1 MRSTVFNLVFKSYCL
16 LTLIAAYPLTWL
28 PGRKP
33 AAWILRTWSRGTLF
47 LMRTIAGI
55 RVEVR
60 GREHIPADRPVVFAG
75 KHQAECDGIVIL
87 ALVPDLAVVAMR
99 ELARLP
105 FAGRLLRKLEM
116 ILVDTD
122 GGGRTRSTLVDGAR
136 AVHAQ
141 GRSIL
146 IYPEGT
152 LMAVGTKER
161 YRAGVYHVAARLG
174 MPVVPIAT
182 NMGLCWDRR
191 KPRKRPGTVVV
202 EFLPALEPAPH
213 TPAADKAAFMARLEA
228 VIETR
233 CDDLAAEGRRANG
246 RGPRA
251 MPERAVR
258 VPARRVVRP
267 RPSSSAPRL
276 PAGSATPPSSD
287 GPSPAP

>member
-16 LTLIAAYPLTWL
+16 VTLIAAFPLTLL
-28 PGRKP
+28 PGRAA
-33 AAWILRTWSRGTLF
+33 AAWVLRTWARGVRV
-47 LMRTIAGI
+47 LMRAIAGI
-55 RVEVR
+55 RVEIR

-75 KHQAECDGIVIL
+75 KHQSECDGIVVL

-116 ILVDTD
+116 ILVDTE

-136 AVHAQ
+136 VVHAQ

-161 YRAGVYHVAARLG
+161 YRAGAYHVAADLG
-174 MPVVPIAT
+174 TLVVPIAT

-191 KPRKRPGTVVV
+191 KPRKRSGTVVV
-202 EFLPALEPAPH
+202 EFLPAIEPGP
-213 TPAADKAAFMARLEA
+213 DKAAFMARLEA

-233 CDDLAAEGRRANG
+233 CDDLAAEGRKANG
-246 RGPRA
+246 RPQGTQ
-251 MPERAVR
+251 PERAVR
-258 VPARRVVRP
+258 VPARRVIRP
-267 RPSSSAPRL
+267 RPSSSALRL
-276 PAGSATPPSSD
+276 PAGSATPPNSD